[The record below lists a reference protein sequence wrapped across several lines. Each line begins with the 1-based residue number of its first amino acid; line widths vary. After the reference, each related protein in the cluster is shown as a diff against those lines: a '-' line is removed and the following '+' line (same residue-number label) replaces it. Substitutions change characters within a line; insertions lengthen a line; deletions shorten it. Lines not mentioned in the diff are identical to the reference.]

1 MWIKNKKVILL
12 GFLGLSLTYAL
23 TLTNMLGGLV
33 GAIAATECD
42 MVSLERVLDYVTNTE
57 SETNE
62 EESSPPPF
70 AWPTNGIVQFSNV
83 FLKYR

>member
-1 MWIKNKKVILL
+1 MIVIFL

-33 GAIAATECD
+33 SAVAATECD
-42 MVSLERVLDYVTNTE
+42 MISLERVLDYIRNTE
-57 SETNE
+57 SETDIAE
-62 EESSPPPF
+62 TISPPF
-70 AWPTNGIVQFSNV
+70 AWPTNGIIQFSDV